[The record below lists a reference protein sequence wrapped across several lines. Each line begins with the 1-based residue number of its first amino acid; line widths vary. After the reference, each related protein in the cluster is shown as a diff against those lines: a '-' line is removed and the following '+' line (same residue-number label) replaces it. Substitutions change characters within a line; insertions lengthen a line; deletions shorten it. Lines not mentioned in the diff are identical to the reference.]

1 MLIGKCE
8 LSIGRD
14 GSIDNVAPKCNYY
27 AEEFNFY
34 NDFINMSVK
43 EPSQIDEDYRNK
55 ITLKGKFTEET
66 IEEFKK
72 EILNAKTVSLE
83 KLIKRY

>member
-8 LSIGRD
+8 LSIDKD
-14 GSIDNVAPKCNYY
+14 GFMDQVAPKCNFY

-43 EPSQIDEDYRNK
+43 EPSQIDEEYRNK
-55 ITLKGKFTEET
+55 ITLKGKFTEDT
-66 IEEFKK
+66 IEE
-72 EILNAKTVSLE
+72 
-83 KLIKRY
+83 IKRNYKY